1 MGMKTVPVLSVAK
14 EVAARCMPAL
24 CAGRGAPN
32 PNTGRAIEAD
42 WLIDNRVQ
50 TKKVLSFVHLLM
62 FPSLLEVIIGREL
75 PIECSKLTCS
85 AKVKNRHG
93 TQAVRSTIEV
103 GCCQS
108 SCVDCEAEFD
118 LGRGKIGRRRRIHT
132 EKTKTTTIIDTRIR
146 IHTSLSRSEVDVR
159 WPATDR
165 RCMRLDPV
173 YVALPTSLS

>member
-1 MGMKTVPVLSVAK
+1 MRWPRSAQSEHRQGDRSGL
-14 EVAARCMPAL
+14 
-24 CAGRGAPN
+24 
-32 PNTGRAIEAD
+32 AD
-42 WLIDNRVQ
+42 RRSSANEESLNVER
-50 TKKVLSFVHLLM
+50 M
-62 FPSLLEVIIGREL
+62 FPSLLEVTIGREL

-132 EKTKTTTIIDTRIR
+132 ENTKTTTIIDTRIR
-146 IHTSLSRSEVDVR
+146 IHTSSSRSEVDVR